1 MKFKKNDLMTMIII
15 NKERI
20 FYKKKYICLLLI
32 RLNNNINILYSNTLC
47 TKYIQ
52 LYICI
57 ILYIPI
63 QITDDMII
71 KC

>member
-32 RLNNNINILYSNTLC
+32 RLYNNINILYSNTLY